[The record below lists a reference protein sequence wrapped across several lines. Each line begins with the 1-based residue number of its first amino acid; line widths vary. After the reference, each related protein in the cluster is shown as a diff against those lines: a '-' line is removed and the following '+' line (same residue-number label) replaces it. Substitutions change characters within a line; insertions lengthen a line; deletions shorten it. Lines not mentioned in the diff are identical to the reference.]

1 MRNQKED
8 TIILLIDFY
17 GQPGLQDQNYLNRR
31 YNSLLDIIN
40 QRKIDRNH
48 CHIISNTHELEDQQ
62 MKSIEKFA
70 WLEKWKWHNI
80 SKDQGVNNGYVNT
93 TIEQFIEIV
102 RKYDPNLHISPL
114 KTNIIIGGTE
124 TSGCVFDNKNIGALH
139 WAKRG
144 YDTTIYLPLCCDYSS
159 PGATWELKQL
169 SGISSLWNTVGR
181 EIKNSIKNVNITQNL
196 HLTASFDQL
205 SPIIPWSNEKIT
217 PL

>member
-1 MRNQKED
+1 MF
-8 TIILLIDFY
+8 I
-17 GQPGLQDQNYLNRR
+17 
-31 YNSLLDIIN
+31 YN
-40 QRKIDRNH
+40 
-48 CHIISNTHELEDQQ
+48 
-62 MKSIEKFA
+62 
-70 WLEKWKWHNI
+70 
-80 SKDQGVNNGYVNT
+80 GVNKYASCDVMKNT
-93 TIEQFIEIV
+93 PVAVFYRFSGFFYTLLGVLVFALLKDF